1 MEISPV
7 KVLIIDDEE
16 DICFMLE
23 ECLKDEYKEEVTI
36 KTLLDAKEAIDYIR
50 NSSIDIIITDMNFPQ
65 HSGKDIIREAQRING
80 SAKGVL
86 VTGESGDE
94 IAKYAHDS
102 GLYLLRK
109 PFNFDEFI
117 SLVAPFIRK

>member
-1 MEISPV
+1 MDILPA
-7 KVLIIDDEE
+7 KILIIDDEE

-23 ECLKDEYKEEVTI
+23 ECLKEEYKDEVTV
-36 KTLLDAKEAIDYIR
+36 KTFLDAKEAIDYIQV
-50 NSSIDIIITDMNFPQ
+50 NKMDVIITDMNFPQ
-65 HSGKDIIREAQRING
+65 YSGKDIIREAQKVHG
-80 SAKGVL
+80 ETKGVL

-94 IAKYAHDS
+94 VAQYAHDS

-117 SLVAPFIRK
+117 NLVAPFIRR